1 MLRGSL
7 LQPSKEKNIQTP
19 EASSTESVQTVVT
32 SDSSSSAQALNTEL
46 KAVTASSVVET
57 GLSKNEQT
65 NFNPLL
71 LSAIPKD
78 RDSSTNEDS
87 SIYKDTTKIDVSSTK
102 DGLPKSTNLP
112 VTNGS
117 TTTDES
123 LVETVCTIKKTCD
136 NQGIIGCLDKLSNSE
151 KGQKAFNESEETRV
165 ESCDDRTLERTQNL
179 QAEGECSKET
189 KDVSDKTILSGANIS
204 EIQSQ
209 SVLNVGIDSRRSASE
224 VTVQTEKPLSTS
236 CMDSGELCTK
246 EALETNNDTGHEQKL
261 ESLSLEKELHFEI
274 VADIDANGKSA
285 DVVVVTK
292 KAFVQ
297 PSGSNTSTVDSFSA
311 AELKIAQKTDNKSKN
326 SSDIDTSNCSGEGMT
341 EEPMD
346 YEVIE
351 QIDSDHSDSASDQ
364 LVITNVVSL
373 SDVSADILENETD
386 EQSNS
391 VNKVNVDGRDKGE
404 QDKTLAEKLHELP
417 VPGKESQENTLT
429 ADNDT
434 ASSIRSAE
442 ISVSSS
448 NTKTITQQGPRRKR
462 KQALPSVRKGAG
474 FGYVGEKTLEDMFVP
489 VGVKCVSQHANTDA
503 TIAAIQSERD
513 EQLPVISGTFSVKD
527 LQNGSK
533 DFPVEVKAEP
543 PDTEGYATVL
553 SDTVVNTQPS
563 KTQVQTFQQIHT
575 GNKVTPMAAVTQ
587 PTRSLI
593 MSGVSTAQA
602 LSSGVQASRF
612 QFTRYPVVKGLP
624 TTASRPNPINVHIL
638 NGTVVQLP
646 VTPSVITAASSATSA
661 NSSASKAVS
670 RDPVTG
676 PRKEL
681 DRAMRRMSTIN
692 IQSVGVTMI
701 TDLIARRNPIP
712 SYKAGPV
719 PEAIRNEMNTRT
731 YPCYECG
738 DTFHLQSSLDIHL
751 GRCSMKLSYKCDKCQ
766 MVLQFTNK
774 CQMLNHLRSHMNID
788 KTQAVPIHIK
798 SDSIEITSY
807 FEDIGKGKDFEWY
820 KLNHGLICNECPMCG
835 EFKYGTD
842 SERQKHFSGNAM
854 FGDFKCD
861 QCRCQIR
868 NSPCSYKAHKRL
880 HEVMSLYRQKMLGE
894 KGVER
899 LVCPECGLE
908 FKVMGRSLW
917 PSLITFFCHIVKT
930 CLHLSFT
937 RVEMIRCDQCKK
949 LVEGEVEMAAH
960 LYKELDHY
968 YKCEKCPMALK
979 SLKNLQSHFQLK
991 HKGSGQL
998 AAKVI
1003 YRCHV
1008 CLTLIDDKSFL
1019 LQHMNSHIT
1028 SFKKNVLTRSY
1039 CLTCGMI
1046 APSVD
1051 ALKSHAKT
1059 HPMRRPNGMQ
1069 YCPICQKAMADYL
1082 MLMDHLFEKHMSLK
1096 PDPEKQVKFCEYC
1109 GLLCT
1114 DNKML
1119 LRHMCLA
1126 KLNQGRVVG
1135 DVTTSNKFCK
1145 TCKRL
1150 YGNEDHVCLHLL
1162 QKEPNYVCEI
1172 CKRKDFS
1179 SVKLFRSHVILC
1191 SALKRQETSGTIAK
1205 KDKLRSGGTS
1215 SGEVSTGVQ
1224 RMMDPAK
1231 VKVIQ
1236 LPSKR
1241 KTPPTSDRTHDED
1254 SDDESDSEVKLT
1266 TQGTTKS
1273 NKLKEENDI
1282 HYYSCDKCPAKFPR
1296 KSRLE
1301 VHMNSEHGLHPCHLC
1316 GIMHNSSISLKRHI
1330 MIDHEG
1336 RRVYYP
1342 CLICRKRKKE
1352 KSFSVK
1358 SKLASHLKLK
1368 HRVKDPDESKFVA
1381 ELPGLSGLAEKEL
1394 TPEEQ
1399 GRSSSE
1405 SRSEPP
1411 AKKLKTEGESNYK
1424 CAKCLFTSEE
1434 KPAFV
1439 AHITEHKTPNTFQ
1452 CVECGL
1458 CFSVLPSLKKHLFMV
1473 HKIRDFETYMKDNQ
1487 IENPA
1492 DNVHSDDEIERE
1504 PERVA
1509 ESETASSEEETRNP
1523 LECKVCYKEF
1533 DSEKLL
1539 KSHMRVH
1546 GMAFIKKSRR
1556 RSQGI
1561 SPNKKT
1567 KINQQVERECELL
1580 DGGGSNSLVLK
1591 IKMSKIDSQAGVRK
1605 KLDEE
1610 QSPKKSVISNKSDDS
1625 IQPDVSGQTSMKM
1638 PEQTVQSVDVTEKTS
1653 SEGTN
1658 KS

>member
-7 LQPSKEKNIQTP
+7 LQPSKQKNIQTP
-19 EASSTESVQTVVT
+19 EASSTESMKTVVI
-32 SDSSSSAQALNTEL
+32 SDTSSSVQALNTEPQ
-46 KAVTASSVVET
+46 AVTASSIVET
-57 GLSKNEQT
+57 GSSKNKQT

-78 RDSSTNEDS
+78 RDSSKNEYS
-87 SIYKDTTKIDVSSTK
+87 SIYKDTATIDVSSTK
-102 DGLPKSTNLP
+102 DGLPKSTSLA
-112 VTNGS
+112 VTDGS
-117 TTTDES
+117 TKTDES
-123 LVETVCTIKKTCD
+123 LAETVGTVKKTCEKQD
-136 NQGIIGCLDKLSNSE
+136 IVGCLDKLSNSE
-151 KGQKAFNESEETRV
+151 KGQKAFNKSEETQV
-165 ESCDDRTLERTQNL
+165 ESSGDRTFESTQNL
-179 QAEGECSKET
+179 QAKGECSKET
-189 KDVSDKTILSGANIS
+189 KDVSGKTILSGANIS
-204 EIQSQ
+204 EKHSE
-209 SVLNVGIDSRRSASE
+209 SVLNVGIDSGTSASE
-224 VTVQTEKPLSTS
+224 ETVQTENPLSTS
-236 CMDSGELCTK
+236 VIDSGEPCVK
-246 EALETNNDTGHEQKL
+246 EALETTNDTGQEQKL
-261 ESLSLEKELHFEI
+261 KSQSSDKELHFEI
-274 VADIDANGKSA
+274 VADNDADRKST
-285 DVVVVTK
+285 DVVVVTEEG
-292 KAFVQ
+292 FVQ
-297 PSGSNTSTVDSFSA
+297 PSGSHSSAVDSFNAS
-311 AELKIAQKTDNKSKN
+311 EPKVAQKTDDKNKN
-326 SSDIDTSNCSGEGMT
+326 SSDFDTSNCSGEARI

-346 YEVIE
+346 YEIIE

-373 SDVSADILENETD
+373 SDVSGDMLENETD
-386 EQSNS
+386 GESNGM
-391 VNKVNVDGRDKGE
+391 NKVNVGVKDKGE
-404 QDKTLAEKLHELP
+404 QDNPHELH
-417 VPGKESQENTLT
+417 VPGKEPQENTLRAENGT
-429 ADNDT
+429 T
-434 ASSIRSAE
+434 GSIHSAE

-448 NTKTITQQGPRRKR
+448 NTKIITQQGPKRKR

-474 FGYVGEKTLEDMFVP
+474 FGYVVEKTLEDMFVP
-489 VGVKCVSQHANTDA
+489 VGVKCVSQHANTD
-503 TIAAIQSERD
+503 AAIQSERD

-527 LQNGSK
+527 LQNGSR

-543 PDTEGYATVL
+543 PDTEGYATAL
-553 SDTVVNTQPS
+553 SDTLVNTQPS
-563 KTQVQTFQQIHT
+563 KTQVQTLQQIHT
-575 GNKVTPMAAVTQ
+575 GNKVTPTAAVTQ
-587 PTRSLI
+587 PTWSLI
-593 MSGVSTAQA
+593 KSGVSTAQA

-612 QFTRYPVVKGLP
+612 HFTRYPVVKGLP
-624 TTASRPNPINVHIL
+624 ATASRPNPINVHIL

-719 PEAIRNEMNTRT
+719 PEAIRNEMNMRT

-835 EFKYGTD
+835 EFKFSTD

-868 NSPCSYKAHKRL
+868 NSACSYKAHKRL
-880 HEVMSLYRQKMLGE
+880 HEVISLYRQKKLGE

-908 FKVMGRSLW
+908 FKVMGRSWW
-917 PSLITFFCHIVKT
+917 PSLITFFCHIVKN

-979 SLKNLQSHFQLK
+979 SLKNLQSHFQVK

-998 AAKVI
+998 VAKVI

-1191 SALKRQETSGTIAK
+1191 SALKRQETSGATAK
-1205 KDKLRSGGTS
+1205 NDKLRSGGTS
-1215 SGEVSTGVQ
+1215 IGEVNTGVQ
-1224 RMMDPAK
+1224 RTVDPAK

-1241 KTPPTSDRTHDED
+1241 KNPPTSERTNDGD
-1254 SDDESDSEVKLT
+1254 SDGESESEVKLT

-1273 NKLKEENDI
+1273 NKPKEENDI
-1282 HYYSCDKCPAKFPR
+1282 HYYSCDKCPAQFPR

-1368 HRVKDPDESKFVA
+1368 HRVKNPDESKFVA

-1434 KPAFV
+1434 KSAFV
-1439 AHITEHKTPNTFQ
+1439 VHITEHKTPNTFQ
-1452 CVECGL
+1452 CIECGL

-1492 DNVHSDDEIERE
+1492 ENVHSDDEIERE

-1556 RSQGI
+1556 RSQGL
-1561 SPNKKT
+1561 SPNKKAKT
-1567 KINQQVERECELL
+1567 NEQVERECELL

-1591 IKMSKIDSQAGVRK
+1591 IKMSKVDTQAGVRK

-1610 QSPKKSVISNKSDDS
+1610 QSPKKSVISNKSDGS
-1625 IQPDVSGQTSMKM
+1625 THPEGSGKTSAEM
-1638 PEQTVQSVDVTEKTS
+1638 PEQTVQSIDITEKTS
-1653 SEGTN
+1653 SEETN
-1658 KS
+1658 KC